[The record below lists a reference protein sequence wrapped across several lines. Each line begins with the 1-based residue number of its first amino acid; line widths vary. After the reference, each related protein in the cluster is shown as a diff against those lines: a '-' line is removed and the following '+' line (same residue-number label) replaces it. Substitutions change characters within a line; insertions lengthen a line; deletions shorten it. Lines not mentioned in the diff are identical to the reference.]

1 MMTMIVIKM
10 IKMIISV
17 TQSIFRFCTEVDPDN
32 TKNMMLMKMMIMM
45 LMMIKMMKKIKK
57 TIALTKSILKLGP
70 PDFAWK

>member
-45 LMMIKMMKKIKK
+45 MIKMMKKIKK

-70 PDFAWK
+70 PDLAWK